1 MCGRQD
7 SMYECLTEVE
17 SEEYGCDEGVQGQC
31 RWLGLATAK
40 ARCMSWPRCEA
51 IMGDVGDDWWYAR
64 GVFNNSIDSVAECND
79 GMATRRHYE
88 KLLPQHAARRGVGQ
102 PAAACRSLQ
111 AALDDE
117 WCDMN
122 CQLMPDAASCKG
134 YCVCPP
140 VGAAAAKPKS
150 APPKSA
156 PSRPAARAAHEKG
169 GGKGAGRGAASKA
182 SPPKEPPKR
191 TSETSTKPREG
202 TPSRPFAPWAEK
214 AAMEKAAAKEAAA
227 TGESKG
233 SSRKARA
240 APEPEP

>member
-51 IMGDVGDDWWYAR
+51 IMGDVGDEWWYAR

-88 KLLPQHAARRGVGQ
+88 KLLPQHSARRGVGQ

-122 CQLMPDAASCKG
+122 CQLMPDAASCK
-134 YCVCPP
+134 VR
-140 VGAAAAKPKS
+140 V
-150 APPKSA
+150 
-156 PSRPAARAAHEKG
+156 RV
-169 GGKGAGRGAASKA
+169 
-182 SPPKEPPKR
+182 
-191 TSETSTKPREG
+191 
-202 TPSRPFAPWAEK
+202 
-214 AAMEKAAAKEAAA
+214 
-227 TGESKG
+227 
-233 SSRKARA
+233 
-240 APEPEP
+240 